1 MGDSK
6 RWTAADAES
15 LLWVA
20 LHLYTSVSAFGYG
33 LFHTYTTR
41 FWMLLVVW
49 LAGLLVLD
57 VRLVSGGAGL
67 LRFVKWYWGFSAA
80 LAAGVILAAELELI
94 RDVNGILVFGVLCSF
109 LTPLNQLLAF
119 TWLLSKELA
128 GLPAIVRYSGGCGA
142 ALFVCLLHFLYFT
155 WLRRRAK
162 TRGETAHGPVDP
174 GAGTVE

>member
-1 MGDSK
+1 MGGQK
-6 RWTAADAES
+6 RWTAADAAS

-33 LFHTYTTR
+33 LYQTYTTR
-41 FWMLLVVW
+41 FWILLVVW

-128 GLPAIVRYSGGCGA
+128 GLPALVRYSGGCGA

-155 WLRRRAK
+155 WLHRRAK
-162 TRGETAHGPVDP
+162 QRGETAHGPVDP
-174 GAGTVE
+174 GTGTVE

>member
-33 LFHTYTTR
+33 LYQTYTTR
-41 FWMLLVVW
+41 FWILLVVW

-67 LRFVKWYWGFSAA
+67 LRFVKWYWGFSAV

-155 WLRRRAK
+155 WLHHRARQ
-162 TRGETAHGPVDP
+162 RGATIHGPVDP

>member
-33 LFHTYTTR
+33 LYQTYTTR
-41 FWMLLVVW
+41 FWILLVVW

>member
-6 RWTAADAES
+6 RWSAADFAAVA
-15 LLWVA
+15 WVA
-20 LHLYTSVSAFGYG
+20 LHFYTSVSAFGYG
-33 LFHTYTTR
+33 LYQTYTTR
-41 FWMLLVVW
+41 FWILLVVW

-128 GLPAIVRYSGGCGA
+128 GLQGVLRYGAGCGA
-142 ALFVCLLHFLYFT
+142 ALFVCLIHFIYFVWLH
-155 WLRRRAK
+155 RRAK
-162 TRGETAHGPVDP
+162 QRGETAHGPVDP
-174 GAGTVE
+174 GTGAVE

>member
-33 LFHTYTTR
+33 LYQTYTTR
-41 FWMLLVVW
+41 FWILLVVW

-67 LRFVKWYWGFSAA
+67 LRFVKWYWGFSAE
-80 LAAGVILAAELELI
+80 LAAGVILAAELQLI

-174 GAGTVE
+174 GTGTVE

>member
-33 LFHTYTTR
+33 LYQTYTTR
-41 FWMLLVVW
+41 FWILLVVW

-80 LAAGVILAAELELI
+80 LAAGVILAAEVQLI

-174 GAGTVE
+174 GTGTVE

>member
-33 LFHTYTTR
+33 LYQTYTTR
-41 FWMLLVVW
+41 FWILLVVW

-80 LAAGVILAAELELI
+80 LAAGVILAAELQLI

-128 GLPAIVRYSGGCGA
+128 GLPAIVRYSWGCGA

-174 GAGTVE
+174 GTGTVE

>member
-1 MGDSK
+1 M
-6 RWTAADAES
+6 
-15 LLWVA
+15 
-20 LHLYTSVSAFGYG
+20 
-33 LFHTYTTR
+33 
-41 FWMLLVVW
+41 VW

-174 GAGTVE
+174 GTGTVE

>member
-33 LFHTYTTR
+33 LYQTYTTR
-41 FWMLLVVW
+41 FWILLVVW

-80 LAAGVILAAELELI
+80 LAAGVILAAELQLI

-109 LTPLNQLLAF
+109 LTQLNQLLAF

-174 GAGTVE
+174 GTGTVE